1 MEVRHEARFIANDL
15 LQPLVDFHA
24 VERGQAE
31 AGQGGDVFQ
40 YTLDQPAEGRAAG
53 KVGAVAGDVHAR
65 QNDLPMA
72 LVDQCLDLVDDEP
85 GRDRAAVSASVGD
98 DAEGAAMVAA
108 RSEEHTSELQSLMRI
123 SYAVFC

>member
-1 MEVRHEARFIANDL
+1 MEGRHEARVIANDL

-72 LVDQCLDLVDDEP
+72 LVDQ
-85 GRDRAAVSASVGD
+85 
-98 DAEGAAMVAA
+98 

-123 SYAVFC
+123 SYAVFCLKKKTHHR

>member
-65 QNDLPMA
+65 QTDLLMA
-72 LVDQCLDLVDDEP
+72 LVDQCLDLVDVEL
-85 GRDRAAVSASVGD
+85 GWDRAADYSSDERRGGKICGRTGSAWWHASV
-98 DAEGAAMVAA
+98 
-108 RSEEHTSELQSLMRI
+108 
-123 SYAVFC
+123 